1 MLRLL
6 ASMTLLLGVAP
17 ALAQA
22 QAPNQETV
30 RDRANDRVICKSLA
44 KTGSRLATKRVCMT
58 AVQWEEHRR
67 SEREAVESIQQKRV
81 QPSG

>member
-6 ASMTLLLGVAP
+6 TSMALLIGVAP

-22 QAPNQETV
+22 QTPKQEALKSKA
-30 RDRANDRVICKSLA
+30 DERVICKTVE

-67 SEREAVESIQQKRV
+67 SDREAVESLQQKRV